1 MNRVS
6 NEGQRFFASSWNLLL
21 WCLGRTE
28 RNSCNSKIPFPV
40 SRFSLAVALTR
51 QKKKKKTQRSI
62 FNMLNHIG
70 NFDITTDGFLEFKTT
85 HRLIL
90 QEGSLVCFPYSWR
103 RYFFR
108 MVRSL
113 QPTAATL
120 LYPKF
125 WRHLWDPIYMI
136 LVSSR
141 TVSVKQEREAT
152 I

>member
-1 MNRVS
+1 
-6 NEGQRFFASSWNLLL
+6 
-21 WCLGRTE
+21 
-28 RNSCNSKIPFPV
+28 
-40 SRFSLAVALTR
+40 
-51 QKKKKKTQRSI
+51 
-62 FNMLNHIG
+62 MLNRIS
-70 NFDITTDGFLEFKTT
+70 NFDITTDGFLKFKTT

-103 RYFFR
+103 PYFFR